1 MITIR
6 GNSISH
12 LKRLTTTDAK
22 EPSALSNF
30 SHSSFLKKHFTVG
43 GEEGLKA
50 CLVVDPQWLG
60 EHEHAFQRCFPFCNH
75 LHKVPSS

>member
-1 MITIR
+1 MLTIR

-12 LKRLTTTDAK
+12 LKRLTTTEAK
-22 EPSALSNF
+22 ESSELSNF
-30 SHSSFLKKHFTVG
+30 SNSSFLKKHCTVG

-60 EHEHAFQRCFPFCNH
+60 EHERAFQRCCRCCNH
-75 LHKVPSS
+75 LHKVPSL